1 MQRTGSAHSDIHP
14 GCGQEA
20 VAVVSTA
27 ARASAVVQQTAGM
40 ETFTGGAEE
49 HSSEEHGL
57 SPSS

>member
-1 MQRTGSAHSDIHP
+1 M
-14 GCGQEA
+14 
-20 VAVVSTA
+20 VSTA